1 MKRFKVPSRKVV
13 LQWVAIVVAV
23 ALTGYVVY
31 SVNVQRLR
39 VAALAD
45 ALSAEQ
51 EAAEARGDQP
61 VADDPETIIDDP
73 GAEVTA
79 GPTDDQVDDAV
90 AAYFAEHPA
99 PDGDVSESELVAA
112 VAAYFADNPV
122 SNGKNGATG
131 PGPTDEQ
138 VSAAVTR
145 YFEANPVQ
153 PGEQGEKGETGETG
167 RPPTA
172 EEIGAAVQAWI
183 DANGLPACPEG
194 STPEAHTLLT
204 LDGGTVDVVVCVVS

>member
-1 MKRFKVPSRKVV
+1 MW
-13 LQWVAIVVAV
+13 QWIAIVVAV
-23 ALTGYVVY
+23 SLTGYVVY

-39 VAALAD
+39 VAALAG
-45 ALSAEQ
+45 ALTAEQ
-51 EAAEARGDQP
+51 DAAAARGDDP
-61 VADDPETIIDDP
+61 VAEKPEDIIDDP
-73 GAEVTA
+73 ASKA
-79 GPTDDQVDDAV
+79 PPGPTDDQVDEAV
-90 AAYFAEHPA
+90 AAYFEEHPA
-99 PDGDVSESELVAA
+99 PSGEVSEADLVAV

-122 SNGKNGATG
+122 TDGKDGGTG

-145 YFEANPVQ
+145 YFEANPVEPGAKGDQ
-153 PGEQGEKGETGETG
+153 GEPGEAG

-172 EEIGAAVQAWI
+172 EEIGAAVQDWI

-204 LDGGTVDVVVCVVS
+204 LDGGTVDVIVCVVS